1 MSYTVYVILSM
12 FCLQKYLVTLIKF
25 IIRIDIFFVFYIC
38 FLLNYNLKM
47 FKVEVNDHSYFVTIM
62 LCMQVV

>member
-1 MSYTVYVILSM
+1 M

-25 IIRIDIFFVFYIC
+25 IIRIDIFFVFYIY
-38 FLLNYNLKM
+38 FLLNFNLKM

>member
-1 MSYTVYVILSM
+1 M